1 MNATKPFLLVCLIT
15 ISLLIATLAVGCQSL
30 QFGAIN
36 LAEQTTPAS
45 SNSSAAQTDEFPGD
59 QDAILVIEEVV
70 IILLVIATIVG
81 IISRQLRVPYTLG
94 LVVMGLFLTLLPN
107 VQVDIRPSLILG
119 LLVPPLIF
127 EGAFNLN
134 FNSLRRDLIP
144 ILVFAVPGVVLTV
157 IIVGFLVAWGTGLPL
172 ALTLVFGAVVA
183 ASDPVA
189 VIALFRSMGV
199 PKRLQVILEGESLLN
214 DGTAIVL
221 FGIVISAALG
231 TGQFNLLSGV
241 IDFLRISGGGL
252 VVGLTLGYLVAQ
264 LIYRID
270 DYLIETTLTTVLAY
284 GAYLLAEQVFH
295 VSGVLA
301 VVAAGVVTGSIG
313 PAGMSPTTR
322 IVLNNFWEYAA
333 FLANSFIFLLIG
345 LQIDL
350 SLLFASWQH
359 ILVAI
364 LAVLAS
370 RALFIYGLS
379 WTGKQIPLRWQH
391 VLNWGGL
398 RGAVSLALALSLPLA
413 LGAARTELQV
423 MAFGVV
429 VFTLL
434 VQGATMQRLVKRLDL
449 LERSDAKDEYQRR
462 HARAVAVREAF
473 DHLDGM
479 RRRGLI
485 SEHTWLAISP
495 GLEEHNQALIQSA
508 REVIAEHPDLEAEE
522 MNIAQRELLQA
533 QRSTL
538 TSLVKDG
545 VISDEIYTELVG
557 EIDTALSS
565 ETTNWIELANHNRMG
580 MKPIDRLIMAV
591 IQEQDRENALSVLS
605 KQGFA
610 VTHLSST
617 GVFLGRRNLTLLI
630 GLTAGQEEAAVG
642 ALSKSCKQRVEYV
655 STPLEA
661 TAPLPMSMPMQVNVG
676 GATIFVFEVE
686 RYEEV

>member
-1 MNATKPFLLVCLIT
+1 MNHKSFHLVQWIA
-15 ISLLIATLAVGCQSL
+15 ISLLITILAAGCQSV
-30 QFGAIN
+30 QFGRIN
-36 LAEQTTPAS
+36 LAGDSTPAGANQLQS
-45 SNSSAAQTDEFPGD
+45 LDNEVTGD
-59 QDAILVIEEVV
+59 QDPILVIEEVA
-70 IILLVIATIVG
+70 IILLFIATLVG
-81 IISRQLRVPYTLG
+81 IVSRQLRAPYTLG

-107 VQVDIRPSLILG
+107 VQVDIPPNLILG

-134 FNSLRRDLIP
+134 FNVLRRDLIP
-144 ILVFAVPGVVLTV
+144 ILVFAVPGVVLTM
-157 IIVGFLVAWGTGLPL
+157 IIVGYLVTWGTGLPL

-189 VIALFRSMGV
+189 VIALFRSLGV
-199 PKRLQVILEGESLLN
+199 PKRLQVILEGESLFN

-221 FGIVISAALG
+221 FGIVITVALG
-231 TGQFNLLSGV
+231 AGQFNLLSGV
-241 IDFLRISGGGL
+241 IDFVRISGGGL
-252 VVGLTLGYLVAQ
+252 IIGLAIGYLVAQ
-264 LIYRID
+264 MIYRID

-284 GAYLLAEQVFH
+284 GSYLLAEQVFH

-301 VVAAGVVTGSIG
+301 VVAAGLVTGSVG

-350 SLLFASWQH
+350 SLLFASWEN
-359 ILVAI
+359 ILIAI
-364 LAVLAS
+364 LAVLAA
-370 RALFIYGLS
+370 RALVIYGLS
-379 WTGKQIPLRWQH
+379 WTGRQIPLRWQH

-434 VQGATMQRLVKRLDL
+434 VPGATMQRVVRHLGLQDRNEVR
-449 LERSDAKDEYQRR
+449 EEYQRR
-462 HARAVAVREAF
+462 HARAVAVRAAF
-473 DHLDGM
+473 DHLASM

-485 SEHTWLAISP
+485 SDHTWQTLSP
-495 GLEEHNQALIQSA
+495 RIEEHNQALVHSV
-508 REVIAEHPDLEAEE
+508 REVMAGHPDLEAEE
-522 MNIAQRELLQA
+522 MNTARRESLQA

-545 VISDEIYTELVG
+545 VITEEIYAELVG
-557 EIDTALSS
+557 EIDTALSG
-565 ETTNWIELANHNRMG
+565 ETTSWPELTNHNRMS
-580 MKPIDRLIMAV
+580 MPDVNRLIMAV

-605 KQGFA
+605 KLGFA

-630 GLTAGQEEAAVG
+630 GLRAGQEEGAVE

-661 TAPLPMSMPMQVNVG
+661 AAPLPLPTPMQVTVG

-686 RYEEV
+686 RYEEI

>member
-1 MNATKPFLLVCLIT
+1 MKRTNRQFLLI
-15 ISLLIATLAVGCQSL
+15 LLGLLVILLLAGYQSL
-30 QFGAIN
+30 QFVSSEPTGEAT
-36 LAEQTTPAS
+36 LATETAS
-45 SNSSAAQTDEFPGD
+45 ANPFEDFSGD
-59 QDAILVIEEVV
+59 QDPILVIEEVV
-70 IILLVIATIVG
+70 IILLLIATVVG
-81 IISRQLRVPYTLG
+81 IVSRQLRVPYTLG

-107 VQVDIRPSLILG
+107 VQVDLPPNLILG

-134 FNSLRRDLIP
+134 FNVLRRDLIP
-144 ILVFAVPGVVLTV
+144 ILVFAVPGVVLTMV
-157 IIVGFLVAWGTGLPL
+157 IVGYLVTWGTGLPL
-172 ALTLVFGAVVA
+172 VMTLIFGAVVA

-189 VIALFRSMGV
+189 VIALFRKMNV

-221 FGIVISAALG
+221 FGIVTGAALG
-231 TGQFNLLSGV
+231 AHQFNLLMGI

-252 VVGLTLGYLVAQ
+252 VIGLGLGYLIAQ

-284 GAYLLAEQVFH
+284 GSYLIAEQIFH

-301 VVAAGVVTGSIG
+301 VVAAGLVTGSIG

-350 SLLFASWQH
+350 SLLFASWEN
-359 ILVAI
+359 IVVAI
-364 LAVLAS
+364 LAILAA
-370 RALFIYGLS
+370 RALVIYGLS
-379 WTGKQIPLRWQH
+379 WTGRDIPLRWQH

-413 LGAARTELQV
+413 LGDARSELQV

-434 VQGATMQRLVKRLDL
+434 VPGATMTRLVKRLNL
-449 LERSDAKDEYQRR
+449 VERSENREEYQRR
-462 HARAVAVREAF
+462 HARAVAVRAATS
-473 DHLDGM
+473 HLAGLH
-479 RRRGLI
+479 RKGLI
-485 SEHTWLAISP
+485 SDYTWSTLSP
-495 GLEEHNQALIQSA
+495 RLEEHNQALIHSVH
-508 REVIAEHPDLEAEE
+508 EVIAAHPDLEADE
-522 MNIAQRELLQA
+522 MNAARRESLQS

-545 VISDEIYTELVG
+545 VISEEIYAELVE
-557 EIDTALSS
+557 EIDTALGNEATSWP
-565 ETTNWIELANHNRMG
+565 EMTNQFRMG
-580 MKPIDRLIMAV
+580 QNRINRLIMAV
-591 IQEQDRENALSVLS
+591 IQEQDRESALSVLA
-605 KQGFA
+605 KLGFA
-610 VTHLSST
+610 VTRLSSV
-617 GVFLGRRNLTLLI
+617 GGFLGRRNVTLLI
-630 GLTAGQEEAAVG
+630 GLQAGQEGAAVE
-642 ALSKSCKQRVEYV
+642 ALSRSCKQRVEYV

-661 TAPLPMSMPMQVNVG
+661 AAPLPLPTSMQVSVG
-676 GATIFVFEVE
+676 GATIFIFEVE
-686 RYEEV
+686 RYEEI